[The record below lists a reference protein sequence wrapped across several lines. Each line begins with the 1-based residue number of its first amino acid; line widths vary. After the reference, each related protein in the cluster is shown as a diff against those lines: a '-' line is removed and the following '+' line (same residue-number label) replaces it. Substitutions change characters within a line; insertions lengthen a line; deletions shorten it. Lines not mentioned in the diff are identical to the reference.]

1 MESLCGSNRIWN
13 SILSADLVL
22 VLVLCCFGL
31 SGKGSRNVGN
41 FCMGVPTSKGYLP
54 NYTRELFKIKQI
66 IFGPVIVYKLEDL
79 SGEDIDGTFYEQEL
93 SLDSTKEYKV
103 EKIIR
108 KKKIKGKEY
117 ALVKWLGYGNKFNSW
132 EPIENIRKM

>member
-1 MESLCGSNRIWN
+1 
-13 SILSADLVL
+13 
-22 VLVLCCFGL
+22 
-31 SGKGSRNVGN
+31 
-41 FCMGVPTSKGYLP
+41 MGVPTSKGYLP

-103 EKIIR
+103 EKILR